1 MSKWIEENNC
11 HILEGHGN
19 KFVVCHVLYS
29 KQLPPKWVIKQSP
42 FLLDVNNRFE
52 TLDKAKTYCEDRYK
66 ELNGQH
72 DEITRLLTE
81 VAALKGRQEAT
92 VKLLMQAREEN
103 MLLQKQIKQMKKEDG
118 ILYKSDYPMI

>member
-29 KQLPPKWVIKQSP
+29 KQLPPKWEIKQSP
-42 FLLDVNNRFE
+42 FLFDVNKRFE

-66 ELNGQH
+66 ELNGQRN
-72 DEITRLLTE
+72 EITRLRNH
-81 VAALKGRQEAT
+81 LKD
-92 VKLLMQAREEN
+92 VIDILN
-103 MLLQKQIKQMKKEDG
+103 QIPNTK
-118 ILYKSDYPMI
+118 INHIVYKDTYEYISYLESVVNGFNS